1 MMSNAAVDYGK
12 RQYGNQNQNQTQN
25 QLFEENLGLVK
36 SIAQHI
42 CVRLPPGQT
51 IDDLIQVGL
60 IGLLEASRIYDPS
73 LGASFKSYASIR
85 IRGAIIDE
93 LRRHSWLPRS
103 VQQKS
108 RKLSEA
114 IRAVEARLGR
124 AATDREIAEEMNE
137 TMDEYFE
144 TLEMVSGSTVFSLD
158 DDEND
163 FEPVADDEIPFN
175 EIYDAAVKKKL
186 TEVIASLPQQEKLVI
201 GLYYDKELNLREIGA
216 VLDVTESRVCQIHS
230 QAVSRMRSRMRQ
242 WIEGEKRDDF

>member
-1 MMSNAAVDYGK
+1 MMMSNAAIDYGK
-12 RQYGNQNQNQTQN
+12 KHYSNANH
-25 QLFEENLGLVK
+25 LFEENLALVK

-60 IGLLEASRIYDPS
+60 IGLLEAARIYDPT

-103 VQQKS
+103 VQQKC

-114 IRAVEARLGR
+114 IRAVEGRLGR
-124 AATDREIAEEMNE
+124 HATDREIAEEMQE
-137 TMDEYFE
+137 TMEEYFE

-158 DDEND
+158 DEDND
-163 FEPVADDEIPFN
+163 IEPAGDDEIPFN
-175 EIYDAAVKKKL
+175 EIYDSAVKKKL
-186 TEVIASLPQQEKLVI
+186 TEVISSLP
-201 GLYYDKELNLREIGA
+201 
-216 VLDVTESRVCQIHS
+216 
-230 QAVSRMRSRMRQ
+230 
-242 WIEGEKRDDF
+242 

>member
-1 MMSNAAVDYGK
+1 MMSSSAMDYGK
-12 RQYGNQNQNQTQN
+12 KQYSNPGH
-25 QLFEENLGLVK
+25 LFEENLALVK

-51 IDDLIQVGL
+51 IDDLIQVGM
-60 IGLLEASRIYDPS
+60 IGLLEAARIYDPS

-103 VQQKS
+103 VQQKC

-114 IRAVEARLGR
+114 IRAVEGRLGR
-124 AATDREIAEEMNE
+124 AATDREIADEMQE
-137 TMDEYFE
+137 SIEEYFE
-144 TLEMVSGSTVFSLD
+144 TLEMVSGSTLFSLD
-158 DDEND
+158 DEDSEID
-163 FEPVADDEIPFN
+163 VAGDSEIPFN

-186 TEVIASLPQQEKLVI
+186 TEVITSLPQQEKLVI

-230 QAVSRMRSRMRQ
+230 QAIARMRARMRD
-242 WIEGEKRDDF
+242 WIEDEKRDY

>member
-1 MMSNAAVDYGK
+1 MSHVAMEYGK
-12 RQYGNQNQNQTQN
+12 RPYTNPNV
-25 QLFEENLGLVK
+25 LFEENIALVK

-51 IDDLIQVGL
+51 IDDLIQVGM
-60 IGLLEASRIYDPS
+60 IGLLEAARIYDPT
-73 LGASFKSYASIR
+73 LGASFKSYATIR

-103 VQQKS
+103 VQQKC

-114 IRAVEARLGR
+114 IRAVESREGR
-124 AATDREIAEEMNE
+124 AATDREIAEEMDE
-137 TMDEYFE
+137 SLEEYFE

-158 DDEND
+158 DEDSD
-163 FEPVADDEIPFN
+163 IDVAGDAEIPFN

-186 TEVIASLPQQEKLVI
+186 TEVISSLPEQEKLVI
-201 GLYYDKELNLREIGA
+201 GLYYDRELNLREIGA

-230 QAVSRMRSRMRQ
+230 QAIARMRARMRE
-242 WIEGEKRDDF
+242 WIQSERSDY

>member
-1 MMSNAAVDYGK
+1 MSHAAIEYGK
-12 RQYGNQNQNQTQN
+12 RPYTNPNV
-25 QLFEENLGLVK
+25 LFEENIALVK

-51 IDDLIQVGL
+51 IDDLIQVGM
-60 IGLLEASRIYDPS
+60 IGLLEAARIYDPA
-73 LGASFKSYASIR
+73 LGASFKSYATIR

-103 VQQKS
+103 VQQKC

-114 IRAVEARLGR
+114 IRAVEAREGR
-124 AATDREIAEEMNE
+124 AATDREIAEEME
-137 TMDEYFE
+137 ESLEEYFE

-158 DDEND
+158 DEDSD
-163 FEPVADDEIPFN
+163 IDVAGDSEIPFN

-186 TEVIASLPQQEKLVI
+186 TEVISSLPEQEKMVI
-201 GLYYDKELNLREIGA
+201 GLYYDRELNLREIGA

-230 QAVSRMRSRMRQ
+230 QAIARMRARMRE
-242 WIEGEKRDDF
+242 WIQSEKRDY

>member
-1 MMSNAAVDYGK
+1 MNMSNTAIDYGK
-12 RQYGNQNQNQTQN
+12 KQYSNPGH
-25 QLFEENLGLVK
+25 LFEENLALVK

-51 IDDLIQVGL
+51 IDDLIQVGM
-60 IGLLEASRIYDPS
+60 IGLLEAARIYDPA

-103 VQQKS
+103 VQQKC

-114 IRAVEARLGR
+114 IRSVEGKLGR
-124 AATDREIAEEMNE
+124 AATDREIADEMKE
-137 TMDEYFE
+137 TLEEYFE

-158 DDEND
+158 DEDSDIDPGHDE
-163 FEPVADDEIPFN
+163 EIPFN
-175 EIYDAAVKKKL
+175 EIYDSAVKKKL
-186 TEVIASLPQQEKLVI
+186 TEVISTLPQQEKLVV
-201 GLYYDKELNLREIGA
+201 GLYYEKELNLREIGA

-230 QAVSRMRSRMRQ
+230 QAIARMRARMRA
-242 WIEGEKRDDF
+242 WIESEKREY

>member
-1 MMSNAAVDYGK
+1 MSNTAIDYGK
-12 RQYGNQNQNQTQN
+12 KQYSNPNH
-25 QLFEENLGLVK
+25 LFEENLALVK

-51 IDDLIQVGL
+51 IDDLIQVGM
-60 IGLLEASRIYDPS
+60 IGLLEASRIYDPA

-103 VQQKS
+103 VQQKC

-114 IRAVEARLGR
+114 IRAVEGKLGR
-124 AATDREIAEEMNE
+124 AATDREIAAEMQE
-137 TMDEYFE
+137 SMEEYFE

-158 DDEND
+158 DEDSDIDPANDE
-163 FEPVADDEIPFN
+163 EIPFN
-175 EIYDAAVKKKL
+175 EIYDSAVKKKL
-186 TEVIASLPQQEKLVI
+186 TEVISTLPQQEKLVI
-201 GLYYDKELNLREIGA
+201 GLYYEKELNLREIGA

-230 QAVSRMRSRMRQ
+230 QAIARMRARMRA
-242 WIEGEKRDDF
+242 WIESEKREY